1 MKDTQSQFKKNTRR
15 KTMNFQDLFRSSF
28 LENIT
33 SFSTLDALIAMVL
46 ALGIGIFIFIVY
58 RKTFSGVMYSTSFGI
73 SLVAMTLITTLII
86 LAVTSNII
94 LSLGMVGALSI
105 VRFRTAIKDPLDIVF
120 LFWSLAAGIILGAG
134 LLPLAVFGSIFIGIV
149 LVLFANRKTTDTPYM
164 LIIRCSDD
172 QAEKTARQYIAN
184 KVKKGLVKSKT
195 VTVGSGVELAM
206 EVRLIDGAT
215 DFVNEM
221 AKHPGIKDAVLVSYN
236 GEYME

>member
-1 MKDTQSQFKKNTRR
+1 
-15 KTMNFQDLFRSSF
+15 MNFQDLFRSSF

>member
-1 MKDTQSQFKKNTRR
+1 
-15 KTMNFQDLFRSSF
+15 MNFQDFFRSSF